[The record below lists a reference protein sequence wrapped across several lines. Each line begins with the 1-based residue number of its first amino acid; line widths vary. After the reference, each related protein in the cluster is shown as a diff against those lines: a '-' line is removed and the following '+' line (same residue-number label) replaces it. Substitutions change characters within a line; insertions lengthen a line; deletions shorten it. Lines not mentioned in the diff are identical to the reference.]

1 MELTDEMM
9 TEKKLSE
16 HVNVDI
22 KGKEYSLQLDELPIP
37 HEDFFTKEKQP
48 YELMAF
54 PVMKNGEVDYGKEC
68 FVERYATEK
77 EALKRYVE
85 VLGMVKDGYT
95 LEDIPPKNLHM
106 EVVSEPTQ
114 FEGLKLNAN
123 DVITKNRQGVAIYV
137 AKPDESI
144 KEDVLYERNT
154 PKSMNHTASGF
165 IKTFNEEG
173 KMIWKA
179 EQLSNH
185 KVPVNAMYRAAA
197 AHLNHKAM
205 ALAKK
210 AIYGKEIDHIMVTQP
225 FAFTRSVGKEV
236 VVDSYMPYKG
246 VKGVYKHNEAT
257 YDQDGLKKLVTHG
270 PETMT
275 WKTFKKNCEKEF
287 QMIEEAKQQKIL
299 YLPGN
304 TTLRTERDIA
314 EMEKNPALH
323 SMPQQKLEQTQTIV
337 TPKRSLGKGQ
347 ERQ

>member
-1 MELTDEMM
+1 MELNDEMM
-9 TEKKLSE
+9 NEKKVSE

-54 PVMKNGEVDYGKEC
+54 PVMKNGEVDYGKEA
-68 FVERYATEK
+68 FVERYTTEK
-77 EALKRYVE
+77 EAMKRYAE
-85 VLGMVKDGYT
+85 ILGMVKDGYT
-95 LEDIPPKNLHM
+95 LEDIPPKNLTM
-106 EVVSEPTQ
+106 EVVPEKTQ
-114 FEGLKLNAN
+114 FEGLKLNPY

-137 AKPDESI
+137 AKPDESF
-144 KEDVLYERNT
+144 KEDTLWERNS
-154 PKSMNHTASGF
+154 PKTVNHTAQGF
-165 IKTFNEEG
+165 MKTINEEG
-173 KMIWKA
+173 KIIWKA

-197 AHLNHKAM
+197 AYLNHKAM

-210 AIYGKEIDHIMVTQP
+210 AIYSKEIDHIMVTQP

-236 VVDSYMPYKG
+236 VVDSYMPIKN
-246 VKGVYKHNEAT
+246 VKGVYKHNEAI
-257 YDQDGLKKLVTHG
+257 YDKEGLKKLISHG
-270 PETMT
+270 PKTMT
-275 WKTFKKNCEKEF
+275 WDAFKKNCKKEF
-287 QMIEEAKQQKIL
+287 DQILEAKKEHIL

-314 EMEKNPALH
+314 AMEKEPSLH
-323 SMPQQKLEQTQTIV
+323 SAMDRKQVQEQTVV
-337 TPKRSLGKGQ
+337 TPTRTLGKGQ